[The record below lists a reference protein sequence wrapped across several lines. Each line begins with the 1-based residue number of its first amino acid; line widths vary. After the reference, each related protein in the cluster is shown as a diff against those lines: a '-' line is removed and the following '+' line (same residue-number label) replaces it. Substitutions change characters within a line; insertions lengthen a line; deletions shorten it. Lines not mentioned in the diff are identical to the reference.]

1 MTRNERQ
8 DSIIAAAVTFAVA
21 LLLLLLLFF
30 GGMTFD
36 RALLAQA
43 SVPEIQTEDDELFI
57 EPEILQDLGE
67 EYAVAQDAPA
77 PAFEGLPQ
85 QAEEENTRLVVPGK
99 NVNPAPPVEKPVTS
113 TKKSPVKAADPP
125 KTSEEKKIVTSKM
138 ANKFPGQNGSSSG
151 MSGTSGAG
159 GIGVGISG
167 SVSGRTFKG
176 CPRPS
181 VELQNKVVVEVRVTI
196 DAAGKVVSA
205 TARSKSGK
213 ASAAILRACE
223 QAAKG
228 ARWSEDKDTPSAK
241 GTLTFTITPK

>member
-21 LLLLLLLFF
+21 LLLLLSLFF

-77 PAFEGLPQ
+77 PAFKGLPQ

-151 MSGTSGAG
+151 MSDPLIWPFWSFTASSIFLGTHM
-159 GIGVGISG
+159 
-167 SVSGRTFKG
+167 
-176 CPRPS
+176 RPS
-181 VELQNKVVVEVRVTI
+181 LRSDSDIRVSFDCLSPLSLI
-196 DAAGKVVSA
+196 H
-205 TARSKSGK
+205 
-213 ASAAILRACE
+213 I
-223 QAAKG
+223 
-228 ARWSEDKDTPSAK
+228 
-241 GTLTFTITPK
+241 

>member
-77 PAFEGLPQ
+77 P
-85 QAEEENTRLVVPGK
+85 
-99 NVNPAPPVEKPVTS
+99 
-113 TKKSPVKAADPP
+113 
-125 KTSEEKKIVTSKM
+125 
-138 ANKFPGQNGSSSG
+138 
-151 MSGTSGAG
+151 
-159 GIGVGISG
+159 
-167 SVSGRTFKG
+167 
-176 CPRPS
+176 
-181 VELQNKVVVEVRVTI
+181 
-196 DAAGKVVSA
+196 
-205 TARSKSGK
+205 
-213 ASAAILRACE
+213 
-223 QAAKG
+223 
-228 ARWSEDKDTPSAK
+228 
-241 GTLTFTITPK
+241 